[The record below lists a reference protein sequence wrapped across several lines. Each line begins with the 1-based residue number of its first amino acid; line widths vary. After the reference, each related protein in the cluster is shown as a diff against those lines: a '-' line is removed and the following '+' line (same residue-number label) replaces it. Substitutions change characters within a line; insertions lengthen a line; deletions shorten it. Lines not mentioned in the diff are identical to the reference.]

1 MGEKSHIHGGTV
13 MPDKTYKLIE
23 LVGVSATSMEDA
35 IQNAIA
41 RANQTLKN
49 LDWFEVVE
57 ARGLIQDGKVSQF
70 QVKLKVGFRRTLSP
84 CDERRRGG

>member
-1 MGEKSHIHGGTV
+1 MGAGVEKSAHKGLKRMEGMI

-23 LVGVSATSMEDA
+23 LVGVSATSIEEA

-49 LDWFEVVE
+49 LDWFEVIE
-57 ARGLIQDGKVSQF
+57 ARGLIQEGKVSQF
-70 QVKLKVGFRRTLSP
+70 QVKLKVGFRIMS
-84 CDERRRGG
+84 